1 MKMMSEEKNNLIAE
15 SQRLQVN
22 DVDIIRIKDLR

>member
-1 MKMMSEEKNNLIAE
+1 MMSEEKNNLIAE
-15 SQRLQVN
+15 VQRLQVN